1 MKTLRECCVRMHF
14 NFKTLL
20 NVNFYTVIAVKA
32 MDKLTVLL
40 VEFTFKISLQNQLKL
55 LKVRH

>member
-1 MKTLRECCVRMHF
+1 MHF

-32 MDKLTVLL
+32 TDKLTVLM
-40 VEFTFKISLQNQLKL
+40 VEYTLKISLE
-55 LKVRH
+55 VAES

>member
-1 MKTLRECCVRMHF
+1 MHF

-20 NVNFYTVIAVKA
+20 NVNFYTDNAVKA
-32 MDKLTVLL
+32 TDKLTVLL
-40 VEFTFKISLQNQLKL
+40 VEFTLKISLQNQLKS